1 MKPALPLTLLASFAF
16 LLQQASAEPLDVGDD
31 APALKTVDQN
41 GEEVDL
47 AAAFAEGFTLVY
59 FYPKAD
65 TPGCTTQ
72 TCNLRDAFEE
82 VTAAGIRVF
91 GVSADSSADQLAFA
105 EKYEVP
111 FTLIADFEGEVIKAF
126 GVPTRGAGLPSR
138 QSFLI
143 KEGKIVWRDL
153 SAKPA
158 TQAQDAIAAAKE
170 VASAS

>member
-1 MKPALPLTLLASFAF
+1 MKRTLPLALLSSFA
-16 LLQQASAEPLDVGDD
+16 LLGILRADPLEVGDE
-31 APALKTVDQN
+31 APALKTVDQH

-47 AAAFAEGFTLVY
+47 GAAFAEGFTLVY

-82 VTAAGIRVF
+82 VTEAGIQVF

-111 FTLIADFEGEVIKAF
+111 FTLLADFKGEVIKAF

-138 QSFLI
+138 QSFLV
-143 KEGKIVWRDL
+143 KDGKIVWRDL

-158 TQAQDAIAAAKE
+158 TQAQDAIAAAKSVE
-170 VASAS
+170 SAS